1 MSRFLFRPQALDD
14 LRELLT
20 WIAGDSPKTSESMHD
35 QNIGTCEVLAD
46 NPLIAAELEGL
57 SVTGI
62 RRIPVV
68 KYPRYSIFYQVIGDR
83 IEIVRPGFGGRDW
96 ESSL

>member
-14 LRELLT
+14 LRELLIY
-20 WIAGDSPKTSESMHD
+20 IASDSPKAAENMHD
-35 QNIGTCEVLAD
+35 HIIETCEVLAD
-46 NPLIAAELEGL
+46 NPLIATELEDL

-68 KYPRYSIFYQVIGDR
+68 KYPRYSIFYQITGDR
-83 IEIVRPGFGGRDW
+83 IEVVRLGFGGRDW
-96 ESSL
+96 KNVL